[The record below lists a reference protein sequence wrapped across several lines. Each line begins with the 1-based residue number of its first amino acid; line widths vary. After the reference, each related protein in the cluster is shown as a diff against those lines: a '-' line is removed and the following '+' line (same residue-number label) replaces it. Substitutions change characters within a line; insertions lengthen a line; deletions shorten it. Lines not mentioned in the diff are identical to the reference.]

1 MVVLHPHDRK
11 WLCPGSIRFEGDTK
25 KPWSLYIHVGETLS
39 LFIFVC
45 LFSRCYCF
53 VVVVVYLLFLPLQL
67 RGNTRKDV

>member
-45 LFSRCYCF
+45 FCRCYCF
-53 VVVVVYLLFLPLQL
+53 VVVVYLLFLPLQL

>member
-45 LFSRCYCF
+45 LFF
-53 VVVVVYLLFLPLQL
+53 AVTVLLLLLLFICSFCLY
-67 RGNTRKDV
+67 N